1 VREDAPA
8 TRNQIVHFLE
18 SRNIATRL
26 LFGGNLLRQPAYR
39 DIRKRVVG
47 DLRNTDFVMNN
58 VFWIGLYPGIT
69 QAMLDYTTETFHQI
83 PKAASA
89 VRGA

>member
-1 VREDAPA
+1 V
-8 TRNQIVHFLE
+8 I
-18 SRNIATRL
+18 
-26 LFGGNLLRQPAYR
+26 
-39 DIRKRVVG
+39 G

-69 QAMLDYTTETFHQI
+69 QVMIDYMVETFHQI

-89 VRGA
+89 ARGA

>member
-1 VREDAPA
+1 
-8 TRNQIVHFLE
+8 
-18 SRNIATRL
+18 
-26 LFGGNLLRQPAYR
+26 
-39 DIRKRVVG
+39 
-47 DLRNTDFVMNN
+47 MNN